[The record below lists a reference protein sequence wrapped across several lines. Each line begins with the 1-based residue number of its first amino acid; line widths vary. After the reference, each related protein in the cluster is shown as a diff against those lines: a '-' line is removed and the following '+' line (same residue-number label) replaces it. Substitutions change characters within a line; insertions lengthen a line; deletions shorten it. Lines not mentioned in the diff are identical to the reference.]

1 MTIPAVRSRILS
13 SYAMRERAG
22 QGAGTRPLGFKPA
35 LVVIALVCA
44 LAVRGWPH
52 RLALPA
58 DPAPRSGPADIV
70 GKAWV
75 IDGDT
80 VDVSSPRGRA
90 RVRLLGIDA
99 PESAQ
104 RCTDGLKHDWLCGQ
118 AATRAL
124 VDHVGGRQLACT
136 STGLDRYRR
145 VLAWCRLPDGSDLNA
160 WLVREGWAL
169 AYGFTTPYRNE
180 EDAARAAHRGI
191 WSSTFVPPWEWRH
204 RNGR

>member
-1 MTIPAVRSRILS
+1 MTVPAMRSRTLS
-13 SYAMRERAG
+13 SRAMREREAG
-22 QGAGTRPLGFKPA
+22 SGPVGFKPA
-35 LVVIALVCA
+35 LVVIALLCA

-52 RLALPA
+52 RLAVPAVPA
-58 DPAPRSGPADIV
+58 DPAPRSSPADIV
-70 GKAWV
+70 GKVWV

-80 VDVSSPRGRA
+80 VDVSSPQGRA

-99 PESAQ
+99 PESGQ
-104 RCTDGLKHDWLCGQ
+104 RCTDSLKRDWLCGQ

-124 VDHVGGRQLACT
+124 VDHIGGRQLACT

-169 AYGFTTPYRNE
+169 AYGFTTPYRPE

-204 RNGR
+204 RYGR